1 MFTLEQLI
9 LVLFLFTFTTMY
21 LRNSPARKINR
32 PPSPKGLPVIGNL
45 HQLGNFPH
53 RSLQSLSTSWGHE
66 LLLLHFG
73 RVPVLLVSSANA
85 AREVMKNQDTIFS
98 NRPKLSLPNKLM
110 YGSRGV
116 ASTAYGEYWRLVR
129 SICVNQ
135 LLSNKRVQ
143 SFRPVREQ
151 ETSSMV
157 DKIRQSGP
165 SVINLTNLLVLLTN
179 DVICRVAFG
188 RTYSDHKDGQDG
200 KFKKLLQEFN
210 ELFGGTS
217 WGDYAPW
224 LGWINR
230 VNGVDEKVE
239 RVSKQCDEFLEN
251 VIREHKDQGP
261 RKHENGGLDFVD
273 ILLEFQR
280 EDVKV
285 SSSSVDNDTIKALIL
300 DMFAAGTD
308 TTVIALEWAIA
319 ELIKNPRTMKALQNE
334 VKRVAGGKKEIDED
348 DIKKM
353 PYLKAALKEAL
364 RLHPPGPLLIPREST
379 KDTKVMGYD
388 ISSGT
393 QVLINAWAIARDP
406 TSWEDP
412 EEFRPER
419 FLDSGLDFRGQH
431 FEYIPFGAGRRGCP
445 GTSFAVA
452 VNELGLAK
460 LVHHFNFALPNGEK
474 GEDLDMSDRRAGL
487 SVNGSTAK
495 SSNQL
500 LNRYPLGPVPAPDQP
515 SPKSTQWFNLTS
527 KSSTVSPQRLLWLR
541 RKLNRPPSLRGLPVI
556 GNLHQ
561 LGRKSAHRSL
571 QSLSRKYGNELM
583 LLHLGR
589 VPVLLVSSAKG
600 AREIM
605 KYQDVIFS
613 NRPKLSIPRRLLYGP
628 NDVAFVPYG
637 EYWRQVRSICVLQLL
652 SNKRVQSFR
661 RVREQEASFMVDKIR
676 QLGSSSSA
684 VNLSNIL
691 VTLTNDVFC
700 RVALGRTYNKR
711 EDNKFQKF
719 LKEFVQL
726 LGTTSLGDYI
736 PWLGWVN
743 RVSGLDTKVERVA
756 KLIDDFLE
764 NVIQAHRDQGRK
776 HDYGDGELDF
786 VDILLEFQRQ
796 NIESSSPVGD
806 DTIKAIIMD
815 MFAAGTDTTVSS
827 MEWAIAELIKNPRT
841 MKTLQNEVKKVAKG
855 KKEINEDDLE
865 KMLYLKAVI
874 KESLRL
880 HTPVPLLVPREST
893 HDTKVMGYDISA
905 GTQVVVNAWAI
916 ARDPAYWE
924 DPEEFRPERF
934 LNSEVDFKGQHF
946 EFIPFSAGRRGC
958 PGTAFAV
965 AVNELGLAKLVYHFN
980 FVLPNGE
987 KEEDLDM
994 SEGTGITIH
1003 KRHPLLLLPYTNNS

>member
-1 MFTLEQLI
+1 MFTLHKLI
-9 LVLFLFTFTTMY
+9 LVLFLFTFTVIY
-21 LRNSPARKINR
+21 LHNWCSRNSPARKINR
-32 PPSPKGLPVIGNL
+32 LPSPTGLPVIGNL

-53 RSLQSLSTSWGHE
+53 RSLQSFSTSWGHE
-66 LLLLHFG
+66 LLLLHLG
-73 RVPVLLVSSANA
+73 RVPVLLVSSADD

-116 ASTAYGEYWRLVR
+116 ASTAYGEYGRQVR
-129 SICVNQ
+129 SICVSQ
-135 LLSNKRVQ
+135 LLRNERVR

-157 DKIRQSGP
+157 DKIRRSGP
-165 SVINLTNLLVLLTN
+165 SVINLTDLLVSLTN
-179 DVICRVAFG
+179 DVICRVALG
-188 RTYSDHKDGQDG
+188 RKYGVHEDGQDR

-239 RVSKQCDEFLEN
+239 RVSKQCDEFLE
-251 VIREHKDQGP
+251 HKDRLA
-261 RKHENGGLDFVD
+261 RKHENGGSDFVD

-280 EDVKV
+280 EDVRV
-285 SSSSVDNDTIKALIL
+285 SSSPVDNDTIKALIL

-308 TTVIALEWAIA
+308 TTVIALEWAMA
-319 ELIKNPRTMKALQNE
+319 ELIKNPRTMKTLQNE
-334 VKRVAGGKKEIDED
+334 ES
-348 DIKKM
+348 
-353 PYLKAALKEAL
+353 L

-379 KDTKVMGYD
+379 RDTKVMGYD

-393 QVLINAWAIARDP
+393 QVLINVWAIARDP

-419 FLDSGLDFRGQH
+419 FLDSGVDFRGQH

-452 VNELGLAK
+452 VNKLGLAK
-460 LVHHFNFALPNGEK
+460 LVHHFNFALANGEK
-474 GEDLDMSDRRAGL
+474 EEDLDM
-487 SVNGSTAK
+487 T
-495 SSNQL
+495 
-500 LNRYPLGPVPAPDQP
+500 
-515 SPKSTQWFNLTS
+515 
-527 KSSTVSPQRLLWLR
+527 
-541 RKLNRPPSLRGLPVI
+541 RKINRPPSPRGLPVI

-561 LGRKSAHRSL
+561 LGGKSPHRSL
-571 QSLSRKYGNELM
+571 QSLSRRYGHELM

-605 KYQDVIFS
+605 KNQDLIFS
-613 NRPKLSIPRRLLYGP
+613 NRPKLSIPRRLLYGSK
-628 NDVAFVPYG
+628 DVAFAPYG

-652 SNKRVQSFR
+652 SNNRVQSFR
-661 RVREQEASFMVDKIR
+661 RVREQETSFMVEKIQR
-676 QLGSSSSA
+676 LGSSLSA
-684 VNLSNIL
+684 VNVSDIL

-719 LKEFVQL
+719 LKEFVHL

-743 RVSGLDTKVERVA
+743 RVNGLDTKVERVA
-756 KLIDDFLE
+756 KLIDDFFE
-764 NVIQAHRDQGRK
+764 NVIQEHRDQGRK
-776 HDYGDGELDF
+776 HDYEDGELDF

-841 MKTLQNEVKKVAKG
+841 MKTLQNEVKQVVKG

-865 KMLYLKAVI
+865 KMTYLKAVI

-880 HTPVPLLVPREST
+880 HLPVPLLIPREST

-965 AVNELGLAKLVYHFN
+965 AVNELGLAKLVHHFT
-980 FVLPNGE
+980 FALPNGE
-987 KEEDLDM
+987 KEENLDM

-1003 KRHPLLLLPYTNNS
+1003 KRLPLLLIPYTYNS